1 MRSVQA
7 RRCSVPAET
16 SDCVLDV
23 VPLSNVCW
31 VTFPASCHGG
41 AGSDLQTVSMKCKSN
56 VTALRKALDAER
68 WYLKLQPKANWF
80 CLWTFFHMW
89 IAAFFPPIPSDHK
102 RLWNVI
108 FSIIIQGVKMVRGD
122 KWFWQLHCWVVN
134 WGSSEKPRV
143 SEAEWPPL
151 LETRILSDISNDK
164 YPYSPLKG
172 LIEREPDSIFSTFVN
187 SINNNPCPFLHFG
200 SVLLT
205 IATPHSI
212 SLARRNCLV
221 QPLLEKLICLSK
233 AWWGWEGKAVLLR
246 KSVFLVV
253 WTTDCQNTDT

>member
-80 CLWTFFHMW
+80 CLWTFLPYVNCSFLPSNPKWSQKALKCYFLYYNPRCEDGQRWQM
-89 IAAFFPPIPSDHK
+89 ILAAALLGGELRELREATCF
-102 RLWNVI
+102 
-108 FSIIIQGVKMVRGD
+108 RGWMTTASWD
-122 KWFWQLHCWVVN
+122 KNTFW
-134 WGSSEKPRV
+134 
-143 SEAEWPPL
+143 
-151 LETRILSDISNDK
+151 
-164 YPYSPLKG
+164 YLK
-172 LIEREPDSIFSTFVN
+172 
-187 SINNNPCPFLHFG
+187 
-200 SVLLT
+200 
-205 IATPHSI
+205 
-212 SLARRNCLV
+212 
-221 QPLLEKLICLSK
+221 
-233 AWWGWEGKAVLLR
+233 W
-246 KSVFLVV
+246 
-253 WTTDCQNTDT
+253 